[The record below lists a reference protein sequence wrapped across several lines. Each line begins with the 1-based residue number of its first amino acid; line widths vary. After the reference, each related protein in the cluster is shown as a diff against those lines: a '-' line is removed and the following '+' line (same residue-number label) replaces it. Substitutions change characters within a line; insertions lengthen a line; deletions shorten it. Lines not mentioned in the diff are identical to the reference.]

1 MTSSS
6 NSKGGLYFSSGTVS
20 ANHTQSTEGF
30 DQLRCIRENE
40 NNVLLNTTSVTEIT
54 KSTANLHGSISYLAK
69 ADVSEMGFVY
79 SSTTQDPLTTSQKAI
94 VSVCEG
100 EFSKKLTDLKP
111 GTTYYVRAYAI
122 EGGIPVYGNV
132 VSFTTTMSGGTEGLP
147 EEDYEWE

>member
-6 NSKGGLYFSSGTVS
+6 NNKGGFYFSSYSVEPYGS
-20 ANHTQSTEGF
+20 QSSEGF

-40 NNVLLNTTSVTEIT
+40 NNVSLNTGSVTEIT

-69 ADVSEMGFVY
+69 ADVDEMGFVY
-79 SSTTQDPLTTSQKAI
+79 SATTQDPLTTSQKAI

-132 VSFTTTMSGGTEGLP
+132 LSFTTTISGGTEGLP